1 MIQTKIFVQFLKGC
15 EEFLSGCFSF
25 EEKVQV
31 TKSVLSAIVSAQR
44 TAIVLMTKANQ
55 GKIVIILLLKCFVS
69 RL

>member
-1 MIQTKIFVQFLKGC
+1 MIQIKIFVQFLKGC

-44 TAIVLMTKANQ
+44 TAS
-55 GKIVIILLLKCFVS
+55 GYCFDDQS
-69 RL
+69 QSG

>member
-1 MIQTKIFVQFLKGC
+1 MDVRNFFLV
-15 EEFLSGCFSF
+15 SRFSF
-25 EEKVQV
+25 EEKVQI

-55 GKIVIILLLKCFVS
+55 GKIVQILLLKYFGS